1 MLGYCHLCT
10 ICEFVV
16 SMKKT
21 NIEWQES
28 FDVGSPSDRQ
38 FPNVWLD
45 DKDLPGFRQ
54 CMEAYYM
61 SCQTISFRI
70 MEALELGLGV
80 PSGSL
85 TQRCVPDDSEL
96 RLNHYPQIST
106 REIEKGSTRRIWP
119 HTDTGLFTLLLQ
131 DRVGG
136 LELED
141 RRNPGAFLPVSS
153 DVPTDMVLNIAD
165 TLERWTN
172 GALEAGV
179 HRVVSPDRT
188 KVTKEGMAMARSSIV
203 YFFRANGA
211 TSAGPLPSFVAP
223 DRPATYS
230 EITALE
236 YLRQRNGTL
245 YTY

>member
-1 MLGYCHLCT
+1 M
-10 ICEFVV
+10 
-16 SMKKT
+16 
-21 NIEWQES
+21 Q
-28 FDVGSPSDRQ
+28 
-38 FPNVWLD
+38 
-45 DKDLPGFRQ
+45 
-54 CMEAYYM
+54 
-61 SCQTISFRI
+61 
-70 MEALELGLGV
+70 ALELGLGV

-85 TQRCVPDDSEL
+85 TARCIPDDSEL

-106 REIEKGSTRRIWP
+106 KELETGSSRRIWP

-141 RRNPGAFLPVSS
+141 RMNLGSFLPVSS
-153 DVPTDMVLNIAD
+153 DVPTDLVLNVAD

-172 GALEAGV
+172 GALRAGV

-188 KVTKEGMAMARSSIV
+188 NVTERGMAMARSSIV

-211 TSAGPLPSFVAP
+211 TSAGPIPSFVSP
-223 DRPATYS
+223 KHPVKYS

-236 YLRQRNGTL
+236 YYQQRNSTL